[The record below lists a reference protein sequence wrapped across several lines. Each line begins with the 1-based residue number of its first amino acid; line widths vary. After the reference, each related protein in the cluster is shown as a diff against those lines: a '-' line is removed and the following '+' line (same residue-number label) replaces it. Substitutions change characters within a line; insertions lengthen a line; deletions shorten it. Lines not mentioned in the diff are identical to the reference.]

1 MDGWWHLQSSRE
13 KRDQVVDNQKSRP
26 PMQPRDIWAPG
37 YPELPRITPPFKEDN
52 KNGVHAQQV

>member
-1 MDGWWHLQSSRE
+1 MDGGIYSQSEKR
-13 KRDQVVDNQKSRP
+13 KRDQVVENQKSRP

-37 YPELPRITPPFKEDN
+37 YPGLPGITPPFKEDN